1 MTKKIWIVFSIVVMV
16 FAHLSDVRAQEGS
29 GYEIRI
35 SQISTLETPDAM
47 VLKTYFNILDP
58 KTSLP
63 VLDVIPQNA
72 QLSLPQYNYT
82 AEVPVTRP
90 DVPIYVVLV
99 LDASG
104 SMSGV
109 ASELQ
114 KAAKQALENTPNDS
128 FFAVVQFDEE
138 IRLLQDFTQNISAVS
153 YAIDQYKV
161 SNKGTCLYDATF
173 SAVESLQKAPTGRR
187 AVVVFTDGRD
197 ETREGKQC
205 SKHTFQE
212 TLRLAMD
219 NQVPVNTIGLSFKEG
234 NLNEVELNG
243 FASSTGG
250 FSAIVKTDDLS
261 QAFSNIMDV
270 LKSQWMVQAD
280 VYPRRGA
287 SQVLLT
293 VRISDTETLSTTYS
307 VTSNTDY
314 PGPPSPV
321 RAQLDG
327 LLLNAVEQAYD
338 VQFTLTSPDLV
349 KYVKVEV
356 WDKSA
361 GAKVGEFIFENPQ
374 ESNVFQ
380 IPTETLTIN
389 RGYFLL
395 ISAISKTDNTP
406 FEIAREDDKPVKEF
420 KHEFVFDPSSVFPN
434 LQIQSV
440 SERNND
446 LAVDVSISNSTLVG
460 GLDGWLINEETNTK
474 VEGSDFKISDIP
486 EASGTILIPL
496 RNSRVP
502 NGKYTIVLR
511 VLSKNERIFSTST
524 YEGVTYTAATL
535 FERLWL
541 VFIAAPIFLVAVL
554 AVVIGVI
561 LFLML
566 SGNRQKALS
575 GTPVMGGQLGRG
587 FKAEKSSMP
596 LPLAD
601 EEPGQKPRQAAP
613 QYPVRPAAPAA
624 PSHPPVASA
633 PVGANATLIA
643 GPMPNTADATLIA
656 SAAVPPL
663 VSLEIMDGPAGMIR
677 QIQRVKSFPFV
688 IGRNEG
694 DLIIPDP
701 HLSRRHVQISYDP
714 SRGVCLVTDL
724 ESRNGSQLD
733 SLRLSPAQAV
743 EARSGMLLRLG
754 PNVVLRLD
762 VQK

>member
-1 MTKKIWIVFSIVVMV
+1 MIKRIGIIFFIVLLAFVYSSTV
-16 FAHLSDVRAQEGS
+16 LAQDAAR
-29 GYEIRI
+29 YEIRI

-63 VLDVIPQNA
+63 ALDVTPQSA
-72 QLSLPQYNYT
+72 QVSLPQYNYT

-109 ASELQ
+109 AADLQ

-138 IRLLQDFTQNISAVS
+138 IKLLQDFTQNISAVS
-153 YAIDQYKV
+153 FAIDQYKV

-187 AVVVFTDGRD
+187 SIVVFTDGRD
-197 ETREGKQC
+197 ENRDGKQC
-205 SKHTFQE
+205 SKHSFQE
-212 TLRLAMD
+212 TLNLAMES
-219 NQVPVNTIGLSFKEG
+219 QVPVNTIGLSFKEG

-243 FASSTGG
+243 LASSTGG
-250 FSAIVKTDDLS
+250 FAAIVKRDDLS

-270 LKSQWMVQAD
+270 LKSQWMIQAD
-280 VYPRRGA
+280 VYPRRGT

-293 VRISDTETLSTTYS
+293 VKISDTEVLSQNYS
-307 VTSNTDY
+307 INSNTDY

-327 LLLNAVEQAYD
+327 LLLNAVEQSYD
-338 VQFTLTSPDLV
+338 VQFTLTSPELV
-349 KYVKVEV
+349 KYVKIEV

-361 GAKVGEFIFENPQ
+361 GAKVGEFIYENPQ

-380 IPTETLTIN
+380 IPTETLTID

-395 ISAISKTDNTP
+395 ISAISKADNTP
-406 FEIAREDDKPVKEF
+406 FEIAREDDKAVKEF

-434 LQIQSV
+434 LQIQSI

-446 LAVDVSISNSTLVG
+446 LAVDVSLSNVALVG
-460 GLDGWLINEETNTK
+460 GLDGWLIDEETNTK
-474 VEGSDFKISDIP
+474 VEGSDFKISEVP
-486 EASGTILIPL
+486 ETSGTVIIPL

-502 NGKYTIVLR
+502 NGKYTIVMR
-511 VLSKNERIFSTST
+511 VLSKNEKVFSTAT

-541 VFIAAPIFLVAVL
+541 VFVAAPIFLAAVL
-554 AVVIGVI
+554 AVVVAVV
-561 LFLML
+561 LFLMF

-601 EEPGQKPRQAAP
+601 EEPVRKPQQVAP
-613 QYPVRPAAPAA
+613 PRPVASPPVSASPSRPPAAPLKAD
-624 PSHPPVASA
+624 
-633 PVGANATLIA
+633 ATLIA
-643 GPMPNTADATLIA
+643 GPAQNFADATLIG

-663 VSLEIMDGPAGMIR
+663 VSIEILEGPAGMVR
-677 QIQRVKSFPFV
+677 QTHRIKSFPFV
-688 IGRNEG
+688 IGRNDG
-694 DLIIPDP
+694 DLVIPDP
-701 HLSRRHVQISYDP
+701 HLSRRHLQISFDAT
-714 SRGVCLVTDL
+714 RGVCLVTDL
-724 ESRNGSQLD
+724 ESSNGSQLD
-733 SLRLSPAQAV
+733 SQYLSHGQSA

>member
-1 MTKKIWIVFSIVVMV
+1 MFKRFLSIWLLLMLLTG
-16 FAHLSDVRAQEGS
+16 HQLPVRAQQGS
-29 GYEIRI
+29 ELYLLVN
-35 SQISTLETPDAM
+35 QVTTLETPEAM

-63 VLDVIPQNA
+63 VLDVIPESA
-72 QLSLPQYNYT
+72 QISLPQYNYMV
-82 AEVPVTRP
+82 EVPVTRP

-109 ASELQ
+109 AADLQ
-114 KAAKQALENTPNDS
+114 EAAKQALENTPNDS

-138 IRLLQDFTQNISAVS
+138 IKLLQDFTQNISAVS
-153 YAIDQYKV
+153 FAIDQYKV

-173 SAVESLQKAPTGRR
+173 SAIESLQKALTGRR
-187 AVVVFTDGRD
+187 SIVVFTDGRD
-197 ETREGKQC
+197 ENRDGKQC
-205 SKHTFQE
+205 SKHSFQE
-212 TLRLAMD
+212 TLNLAMGS
-219 NQVPVNTIGLSFKEG
+219 QVPINTIGLSFKEG

-243 FASSTGG
+243 LASSTGG
-250 FSAIVKTDDLS
+250 FAAIVKRDDLS

-270 LKSQWMVQAD
+270 LKSQWMIQAD
-280 VYPRRGA
+280 VYPRRGT

-293 VRISDTETLSTTYS
+293 VKISDTETLSQNYS
-307 VTSNTDY
+307 INSNTDY

-327 LLLNAVEQAYD
+327 LLLNAVEQSYD
-338 VQFTLTSPDLV
+338 VQFTLTSPELV
-349 KYVKVEV
+349 KYVKIEV

-361 GAKVGEFIFENPQ
+361 GAKVGEFIYENPQ

-380 IPTETLTIN
+380 IPTEMLTID

-420 KHEFVFDPSSVFPN
+420 KHDFVFDPSSVFPN
-434 LQIQSV
+434 LQIQAV

-446 LAVDVSISNSTLVG
+446 LAVDVSLSNVALVG

-474 VEGSDFKISDIP
+474 VEGSDFKISDVP
-486 EASGTILIPL
+486 ETSGTVIIPL

-511 VLSKNERIFSTST
+511 ILSKNEKVFSTAT

-541 VFIAAPIFLVAVL
+541 VFVAAPIFLAAVL
-554 AVVIGVI
+554 VVVVGVVF
-561 LFLML
+561 FLMF
-566 SGNRQKALS
+566 SVNRQKSLS

-587 FKAEKSSMP
+587 FKAEKSLMP

-601 EEPGQKPRQAAP
+601 EEPVQKPP
-613 QYPVRPAAPAA
+613 QGALPRPASPSPSALPSILPVAPVR
-624 PSHPPVASA
+624 
-633 PVGANATLIA
+633 
-643 GPMPNTADATLIA
+643 ADATLIA
-656 SAAVPPL
+656 SADGPPL
-663 VSLEIMDGPAGMIR
+663 ISIEILEGPIEMVRNIYK
-677 QIQRVKSFPFV
+677 INTFPFV
-688 IGRNEG
+688 IGRTEG
-694 DLIIPDP
+694 NLIIPDP
-701 HLSRRHVQISYDP
+701 HLSRRHAQISFEP
-714 SRGVCLVTDL
+714 EQALCAIIDL
-724 ESRNGSQLD
+724 DSRNGTKIDLH
-733 SLRLSPAQAV
+733 RLSSGQAT
-743 EARSGMLLRLG
+743 ELKSGMLVNLG
-754 PNVVLRLD
+754 PKVTIRVNM
-762 VQK
+762 QK